1 VLAPFQLT
9 HADGTVYVADGGA
22 STVSKLVVSLLPGGP
37 EDPSLGAR
45 GSVVSVNPRNGNATR
60 LATGIA
66 GATDIALGDHG
77 RIFVS
82 QLFAGQSRSSRRGS
96 SRRPCSWR
104 ARWG

>member
-1 VLAPFQLT
+1 MLAPFQLT
-9 HADGTVYVADGGA
+9 HADGTVYVAGGGA